1 MDYIRCNLSMD
12 GLIDREKTF
21 LLDLSFLFDERAQ
34 RMFLPVGEFITLSGI
49 FQKKLTRKNGVIA
62 VMADCRISIYGETY
76 FIGHMYWTSAE
87 ALTDHASGDYITAFG
102 KTYLYEHKN
111 EKDLRFKTS
120 VGFQVLWEM

>member
-1 MDYIRCNLSMD
+1 MNFIRCNLSMD
-12 GLIDREKTF
+12 GLVDREKTF
-21 LLDLSFLFDERAQ
+21 PLDLSFLFDERAQ

-49 FQKKLTRKNGVIA
+49 FQKKITQKSGVIA
-62 VMADCRISIYGETY
+62 VMNDCQVSIYGECY
-76 FIGHMYWTSAE
+76 SIGHMYWTGAE
-87 ALTDHASGDYITAFG
+87 VITNHASGDYITAFG

>member
-1 MDYIRCNLSMD
+1 MNFIRCNLSMN
-12 GLIDREKTF
+12 GLVDREKTF
-21 LLDLSFLFDERAQ
+21 PLDLSFLFDERAQ
-34 RMFLPVGEFITLSGI
+34 RMFLPVGKFITLSGI
-49 FQKKLTRKNGVIA
+49 FQKKITQKSGVIA

-87 ALTDHASGDYITAFG
+87 ALTYHASGDYITAFG

-120 VGFQVLWEM
+120 VGFQILWEM

>member
-1 MDYIRCNLSMD
+1 
-12 GLIDREKTF
+12 
-21 LLDLSFLFDERAQ
+21 
-34 RMFLPVGEFITLSGI
+34 
-49 FQKKLTRKNGVIA
+49 
-62 VMADCRISIYGETY
+62 MADCRISIYGETY